1 MPERTEDVALRGILP
16 ITIGGQPVELRTL
29 TLDESDAWLDLLASH
44 LSAIEIPSESGEA
57 AIKGAL
63 TAPAGSARV
72 LVEAYDIDGTI
83 PDIGKATKREIKDA
97 LEQMVSAEDPFGEG
111 IAHSVAR
118 AYGAPAQVV
127 AQVLSYVL
135 AMPPQP
141 GPSTTGAS
149 NGTGSTTG
157 PSAGHGAESSSSS
170 GGATHKTHKRS
181 G

>member
-1 MPERTEDVALRGILP
+1 MPERTEDAALRGVLH
-16 ITIGGQPVELRTL
+16 ITIGGEPVELRTL
-29 TLDESDAWLDLLASH
+29 TLDESDEWLDLLASH

-72 LVEAYDIDGTI
+72 LVEAYDRDGTI
-83 PDIGKATKREIKDA
+83 PDIGKAHKRELKAA
-97 LEQMVSAEDPFGEG
+97 LEEMVMAEDPFGEG
-111 IAHSVAR
+111 IAHSVAQ
-118 AYGAPAQVV
+118 AYGAPAKVV

-141 GPSTTGAS
+141 EPQTTGRS
-149 NGTGSTTG
+149 NGTGSITA
-157 PSAGHGAESSSSS
+157 PSAAPGAASSSSS
-170 GGATHKTHKRS
+170 GGPTPKTHKRS